1 MSEPA
6 ADFDQMLAAITKTFV
21 IAHAEDSDE
30 HLAQALVFNAGRL
43 AWRMRE
49 SGVTSE
55 QKTNISDVV
64 TEADR
69 AAERFVA
76 GVLEALRPEDGV
88 LGEEGAAR
96 ESRSG
101 KTWVIDPVD
110 GTYNFVSGSDYWC
123 SALAL
128 VEGDPTEPTALLFG
142 AVHRPAMGYTWF
154 GGPGIPT
161 TRDGKEV
168 RVQAETALDHASVAT
183 YLHPTWMQVDA
194 VRNAWVKA
202 VQHAATVRMFCS
214 GSVDMGGVADGT
226 WSAWVQH
233 SVPAWD
239 WLPGRALIEGA
250 GGTTAE
256 VEAHG
261 VVWKIAGN
269 QQSVSEL
276 AELLREH

>member
-6 ADFDQMLAAITKTFV
+6 ADFDQMLAAIIKTFAV
-21 IAHAEDSDE
+21 AHTEDSDE

-49 SGVTSE
+49 SGVTTE

-69 AAERFVA
+69 AAEKFVA
-76 GVLEALRPEDGV
+76 GALEILRPEDGI

-96 ESRSG
+96 ESQSG

-110 GTYNFVSGSDYWC
+110 GTYNFVAGSDYWC

-128 VEGDPTEPTALLFG
+128 VKGDPHSPDELLFG

-154 GGPGIPT
+154 GGPKIPT

-168 RVQAETALDHASVAT
+168 HVQANTPLDHASVAT

-194 VRNAWVKA
+194 VRNAWIKA
-202 VQHAATVRMFCS
+202 VQQTATVRMLCS
-214 GSVDMGGVADGT
+214 GSVDMSGVADGT

-239 WLPGRALIEGA
+239 WLPGRALVEGA
-250 GGTTAE
+250 GGTTVE

-261 VVWKIAGN
+261 VVWRIAGN
-269 QQSVSEL
+269 KQSV
-276 AELLREH
+276 ADIATHLREA